1 MWLKQ
6 AQIEECARV
15 AHEKCF
21 SCFQKHHDD
30 GEEENA
36 MMKTTNEEKEAE
48 FYLSLPAHKRPKCE
62 GNVKLYYFFAELRE
76 QTMKINTNNKGNSN
90 NNSHQHS
97 VVGKV
102 QESIRKCEIQIKDC
116 ETANGLTGVGPKL
129 LKYFETFFRLYP
141 PSQSKEKELEKERL
155 LQLVKEREKI
165 KRKQERAKKN
175 VGTTTTKTTMKNIN
189 DNNKRGREE
198 DGWGRGRDIGDVEE
212 QLELRR
218 AFSQEQPSQSML
230 QQKQR
235 KTASSKKWHPKY
247 KTAPFAL
254 LATLHKLMLEGKKQC
269 TKDELINAT
278 DASGLSNMSIRPRV
292 EAFSREQASYQ
303 GRDMSSQYSGWSC
316 FNKYLKNAPTGHEA
330 PMVFTWSNPM
340 IIRLTDEGTI
350 VAEKCHR
357 EAEIHGDCTCG
368 LINTDNTNNPSMNLA
383 AKQSQEREN
392 QKINVVSLLSDSDE
406 DCFNGDASRERQF
419 DAKISKN
426 NDENEDTKTVTKKK
440 INSKNV
446 VRNWHG
452 IAAEEND
459 WNSAAELEVRLPPL
473 QPGEKFQ
480 DVYDVV
486 FLFDNREQ
494 YDKDFRPEHLVKY
507 FENVNLRAEQCFIT
521 IGDALW
527 VAEDRKSKERFCLDY
542 ILERKSVA
550 DLSGSITSGRYIRQ
564 KYRLDKCGLEKV
576 MYLVEGNIERDFH
589 LEERQKLAVK
599 SALIE
604 TDIHD
609 DIYMLRTESLEKTKK
624 LYVDLTRS
632 IQDLYNPRVGRDK
645 AAPRA
650 FFANCLPTFNAFHEN
665 MKNFVASEST
675 VQNTWGVM
683 LAQVKGMGPDSAE
696 AIVNL
701 YPTPISLYE
710 TFNRLNWDESRC
722 VDLIAQI
729 QPKERRIG
737 RSAAQN
743 FYEAF
748 FK

>member
-1 MWLKQ
+1 
-6 AQIEECARV
+6 
-15 AHEKCF
+15 
-21 SCFQKHHDD
+21 
-30 GEEENA
+30 
-36 MMKTTNEEKEAE
+36 
-48 FYLSLPAHKRPKCE
+48 
-62 GNVKLYYFFAELRE
+62 
-76 QTMKINTNNKGNSN
+76 
-90 NNSHQHS
+90 
-97 VVGKV
+97 
-102 QESIRKCEIQIKDC
+102 
-116 ETANGLTGVGPKL
+116 
-129 LKYFETFFRLYP
+129 
-141 PSQSKEKELEKERL
+141 
-155 LQLVKEREKI
+155 
-165 KRKQERAKKN
+165 
-175 VGTTTTKTTMKNIN
+175 
-189 DNNKRGREE
+189 
-198 DGWGRGRDIGDVEE
+198 
-212 QLELRR
+212 
-218 AFSQEQPSQSML
+218 
-230 QQKQR
+230 
-235 KTASSKKWHPKY
+235 
-247 KTAPFAL
+247 
-254 LATLHKLMLEGKKQC
+254 
-269 TKDELINAT
+269 
-278 DASGLSNMSIRPRV
+278 
-292 EAFSREQASYQ
+292 
-303 GRDMSSQYSGWSC
+303 
-316 FNKYLKNAPTGHEA
+316 
-330 PMVFTWSNPM
+330 
-340 IIRLTDEGTI
+340 
-350 VAEKCHR
+350 
-357 EAEIHGDCTCG
+357 
-368 LINTDNTNNPSMNLA
+368 
-383 AKQSQEREN
+383 
-392 QKINVVSLLSDSDE
+392 
-406 DCFNGDASRERQF
+406 
-419 DAKISKN
+419 
-426 NDENEDTKTVTKKK
+426 
-440 INSKNV
+440 
-446 VRNWHG
+446 
-452 IAAEEND
+452 
-459 WNSAAELEVRLPPL
+459 
-473 QPGEKFQ
+473 
-480 DVYDVV
+480 
-486 FLFDNREQ
+486 LFDNREQ